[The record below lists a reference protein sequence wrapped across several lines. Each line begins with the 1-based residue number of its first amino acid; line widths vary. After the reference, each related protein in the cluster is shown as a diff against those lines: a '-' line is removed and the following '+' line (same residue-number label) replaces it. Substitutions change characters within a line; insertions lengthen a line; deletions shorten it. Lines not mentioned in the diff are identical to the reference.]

1 MKKRL
6 FFIEQIFYVVCFRKI
21 ILTVFQGNSDFIK
34 VMDNAL
40 RTVTNGKTKESQN
53 KSPELFAR

>member
-21 ILTVFQGNSDFIK
+21 ILTVFQGNSDFTK
-34 VMDNAL
+34 VMDKAL
-40 RTVTNGKTKESQN
+40 QTVTNRREPKTDS

>member
-1 MKKRL
+1 MFL
-6 FFIEQIFYVVCFRKI
+6 IEQIFYVVCFRKI

-40 RTVTNGKTKESQN
+40 RTVTNGKTKESQT

>member
-1 MKKRL
+1 M

-21 ILTVFQGNSDFIK
+21 ILTVFQGNSDFTK